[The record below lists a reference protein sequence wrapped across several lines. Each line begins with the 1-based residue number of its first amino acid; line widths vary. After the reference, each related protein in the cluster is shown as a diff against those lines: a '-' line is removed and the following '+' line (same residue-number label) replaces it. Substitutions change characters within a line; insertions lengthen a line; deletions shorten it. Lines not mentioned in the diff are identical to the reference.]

1 MTAGNFAH
9 RRLEAK
15 RLVSLFS
22 EWLDRSYLY
31 CVILLAH
38 RLSVWVCLGQTLKR
52 ALCACLKTDWG
63 HSFQLSSAFERI
75 GKQLSKLCSIFI
87 SRESGTSESYYHA
100 CFEALLCM
108 HNGTDR

>member
-15 RLVSLFS
+15 RLVCHCFLNGYTDATCIVLFC
-22 EWLDRSYLY
+22 W
-31 CVILLAH
+31 
-38 RLSVWVCLGQTLKR
+38 LSVWVCLGQTLKR